1 MSGAARPRHHRLLRA
16 WAIFQLVDCHA
27 MPLARRHLERLRPN
41 QHYGAIARAAH
52 ARSPPVPHP

>member
-1 MSGAARPRHHRLLRA
+1 MSDAARPRHHRLLRA

-52 ARSPPVPHP
+52 A